1 VDEATM
7 VRVLSWIIYVAVIGL
22 VIAVFY

>member
-22 VIAVFY
+22 VIAVLY